1 MAAIAQTEC
10 ILSLKKCMENERD
23 LIATCCE
30 TLTRLFKCQH
40 VSWNLRVREKL
51 FYIFFPFTRA
61 TTQIE
66 LTFILSPVVAQ
77 DSLIRQSL
85 ECMLI
90 QYLLGLLK
98 SRANLSNNPATVIA
112 QIVSALKTMA
122 QNLNYGDQVLHIL
135 NSDPIWAEFK
145 DQNHDLFI
153 MDTHKRGM
161 IAGESRSSGN
171 SSEIFINYFANQVRR
186 ILSPAT

>member
-1 MAAIAQTEC
+1 
-10 ILSLKKCMENERD
+10 
-23 LIATCCE
+23 
-30 TLTRLFKCQH
+30 
-40 VSWNLRVREKL
+40 
-51 FYIFFPFTRA
+51 
-61 TTQIE
+61 
-66 LTFILSPVVAQ
+66 
-77 DSLIRQSL
+77 
-85 ECMLI
+85 MLI

-98 SRANLSNNPATVIA
+98 SRANLTNNPATVIA

-161 IAGESRSSGN
+161 IAGRFPTLTFVVSRLLMIVSLTVIRSVTICRWLFDAGAQQ
-171 SSEIFINYFANQVRR
+171 EG
-186 ILSPAT
+186 